1 MFYLVNDHG
10 IKNSLVLT
18 LLNRF
23 NYLLKFH
30 WYFINHSELNF
41 SFCFSLQE
49 YEQMSILSRGW
60 KNRKKRRRRE
70 KKGVTNWLH
79 SETGNWIY
87 FEWQTLFERVHTHTR
102 THTHT
107 YTVTHT
113 QTHIRTHT
121 HTPTSHHTH
130 TNTHTNIRILTHT
143 HTRTHNLSIRLFHFI
158 SSNCVWQSR
167 KRMWESI
174 SWQSF

>member
-1 MFYLVNDHG
+1 M
-10 IKNSLVLT
+10 
-18 LLNRF
+18 
-23 NYLLKFH
+23 LKFH

-143 HTRTHNLSIRLFHFI
+143 HTHVHTISQFVSFISFLRIVSDSPGNGCEKVSLDNLSRNKLMHLHNWYIFVSMLQM
-158 SSNCVWQSR
+158 V
-167 KRMWESI
+167 
-174 SWQSF
+174 